1 MWRDLKGCKKA
12 DEAVKEEYYETP
24 LMEGIPENKAVS
36 SFNPW
41 PEEESE
47 MLRARSIQDHVGVG
61 SNLFFSK
68 KGKEISLQIQKYLL
82 EIEKEIK
89 TESKK
94 AEEVCKRRDTNFDE
108 VLKDEWVE
116 KYFNGETS
124 VDGLYSNSISLR
136 AISAPLKDNKIG
148 IGMGKALTDDINTI
162 LEAAQF
168 IRNTRARMEDLDLV
182 AKHLNPDEVYKL
194 TFPDLSKFGFDI

>member
-1 MWRDLKGCKKA
+1 MWKDLKGWKK
-12 DEAVKEEYYETP
+12 DSVEYWEAGQEK
-24 LMEGIPENKAVS
+24 L
-36 SFNPW
+36 
-41 PEEESE
+41 PEEISPYNQWSE
-47 MLRARSIQDHVGVG
+47 GSEGPEENAMIQQARDNLNVGG
-61 SNLFFSK
+61 NIYFNK

-89 TESKK
+89 AKSNK

-124 VDGLYSNSISLR
+124 VDELYSNSISLR
-136 AISAPLKDNKIG
+136 AVSSPLKDNTINIG
-148 IGMGKALTDDINTI
+148 LGKALTNDINSI

-168 IRNTRARMEDLDLV
+168 IRNTRARMTALDLV
-182 AKHLNPDEVYKL
+182 AKHISPDEVYKL
-194 TFPDLSKFGFDI
+194 TFHDLSKFGFNI